1 MKRAKKGLAALLSIC
16 MLVTFLPASAL
27 ALGPEVGAEGSDE
40 EAVAPVEEE
49 TEPVGEPAE
58 PDNGAYSALKQA
70 IEAASDGKETT
81 VTLAGDI
88 AGMTTEQ
95 IITIPE
101 NKNIILDMEGHGIT
115 VASDF
120 TGRPIVN
127 KGTLTVTGNGTIDA
141 SASKTGGYGAID
153 NYGTLTIESGTYT
166 GSVDAS
172 GASIKNRPDSV
183 LKIQDGTFNGAVTAV
198 YNAGKTYIYDGTFDC
213 RSCSSCNSSSWGYT
227 IQSHQDSEESAKPE
241 LYFYNGTVIG
251 VQGAFSTSAGYSEVQ
266 DGEFKTV
273 ACDKHSNGSSA
284 FYALY
289 VAGESGEVECN
300 VYGGEFTSISKV
312 VAFVGNSNDGG
323 DKKEALVHIYGGSFI
338 SQSDDKEAVHVDE
351 ALGGL
356 EIAGGTFSSDVSE
369 YVVEGTEITEGPDGT
384 FIVGELDES
393 NSVAETGGQHYA
405 TLQAAIDAVEREG
418 QVVTLNRDTTEN
430 VKVSAGKTLIL
441 DLNGHNLTGKADS
454 WALVVEGDLTIRDSK
469 ASAEGPVVSAD
480 YETVTYA
487 SGKIESA
494 SSGYAVQ
501 VQNGGNLVLES
512 GTVIATKGNGINV
525 LAQQTPNGEV
535 VSSSLTVKGGY
546 VNSEE
551 YGLGAYGNKAVLN
564 VSGGVIVA
572 DNNAV
577 VAGNGTVNE
586 TTNAGGTEIN
596 LTGGTLIGHI
606 TTGGYI
612 ACGVYHPQSG
622 TLNIS
627 GDVDIYA
634 DGGVGV
640 LMRAGTAN
648 ITGGTITGTGT
659 ATGWVGDNKNA
670 IPCSGVVYDEAA
682 NYPALASGGK
692 ASISGSAVIKA
703 AGAGVDSVV
712 VQTSDETKESRMEIS
727 GGTFS
732 SDVSDYLAEGFSLI
746 ANSDGTFGVDRL
758 NESNAAAVVN
768 GTYYGTLAEAIGAA
782 QDGQTVV
789 VLKDLATAPVTTSA
803 GITLDL
809 GGHTLRIVSDT
820 SGVAY
825 GLQFTAGTGMVKNGT
840 VIDMRG
846 EGKIAQNVIALNV
859 TGAAKVTT
867 SSVEF
872 QTYQPRTL
880 ESPYYNKVVEVSN
893 GGTLTLDAGTVLRD
907 LPNGDDNETYGAIGV
922 SIMGA
927 GEESAPTTLMVN
939 EGTRIETCSAAIMG
953 NGTKHNTVINING
966 GELTGTDGYAIYH
979 PQSGEL
985 NITGGR
991 LTGGETGIEIR
1002 AGKLNLSGDA
1012 VITAKGI
1019 PTTTT
1024 PNGSGTTTVGAGIAV
1039 TQHTTKLPLEVNIS
1053 GGTISGYTGL
1063 YQSNPEN
1070 NDEEAQAKVKLNVTG
1085 GTFMTA
1091 NGGTLAVYSEN
1102 KTGFISGGR
1111 FSSDPSAY
1119 VVDGKIAV
1127 AEDGMYGIQ
1136 DKNTDTPA
1144 EVVAGEPEVEAA
1156 PGIDKKVTEAVA
1168 ETEAT
1173 GLTGEANGEANTN
1186 TVTVEAGTEALKK
1199 ENIIVTDKN
1208 VTIVVQPYLDITVE
1222 SYDTKEMKLDITPMV
1237 RTVATTANV
1246 DNAAPIILEGDEK
1259 NAVVMEAPK
1268 PMNVTTNVTLRVPLP
1283 SGFSTD
1289 NLYVEHSKDNGRTYL
1304 YKATVTESN
1313 GSSIATFT
1321 TRHGFS
1327 TFTLKANVSPAAEI
1341 DGTYY
1346 KTLQDA
1352 VDDVQDG
1359 QTIRLEKAVDGT
1371 VTVSREVTFS
1381 IDTNGKNFDLK
1392 NVTAG
1397 SGYRL
1402 TLDGNT
1408 FTVVEESHGGSSSS
1422 GSTRYTVSV
1431 EDTDNGSV
1439 KVSPTRA
1446 SKGSTV
1452 TVTVKPDEGYELDKL
1467 TVTDKNGDS
1476 VKLTDK
1482 GDGKYTFKMP
1492 ASKVTVEA
1500 VFTAVEPEPE
1510 GLPFTDVTSGD
1521 WFYDAVAYVYDK
1533 GMMEGT
1539 TDTTFAPTM
1548 NLTRSMIAQVLY
1560 NLEERPEAPGAAGF
1574 PDVAAGAWYADAVNW
1589 AAARGIVKGY
1599 DTGAFGPE
1607 DSVTREQLAAI
1618 LYRYAQAKGYDT
1630 TQGGM
1635 AVREFSDSASISD
1648 WAQTAMSWAVNA
1660 QVLSGKGNGV
1670 LDPQG
1675 TATRA
1680 EVAQMLMNFGEHV
1693 G

>member
-1 MKRAKKGLAALLSIC
+1 
-16 MLVTFLPASAL
+16 
-27 ALGPEVGAEGSDE
+27 
-40 EAVAPVEEE
+40 
-49 TEPVGEPAE
+49 
-58 PDNGAYSALKQA
+58 
-70 IEAASDGKETT
+70 
-81 VTLAGDI
+81 
-88 AGMTTEQ
+88 
-95 IITIPE
+95 
-101 NKNIILDMEGHGIT
+101 
-115 VASDF
+115 
-120 TGRPIVN
+120 
-127 KGTLTVTGNGTIDA
+127 
-141 SASKTGGYGAID
+141 
-153 NYGTLTIESGTYT
+153 
-166 GSVDAS
+166 
-172 GASIKNRPDSV
+172 
-183 LKIQDGTFNGAVTAV
+183 
-198 YNAGKTYIYDGTFDC
+198 
-213 RSCSSCNSSSWGYT
+213 
-227 IQSHQDSEESAKPE
+227 
-241 LYFYNGTVIG
+241 
-251 VQGAFSTSAGYSEVQ
+251 
-266 DGEFKTV
+266 
-273 ACDKHSNGSSA
+273 
-284 FYALY
+284 
-289 VAGESGEVECN
+289 
-300 VYGGEFTSISKV
+300 
-312 VAFVGNSNDGG
+312 
-323 DKKEALVHIYGGSFI
+323 
-338 SQSDDKEAVHVDE
+338 
-351 ALGGL
+351 
-356 EIAGGTFSSDVSE
+356 
-369 YVVEGTEITEGPDGT
+369 
-384 FIVGELDES
+384 
-393 NSVAETGGQHYA
+393 
-405 TLQAAIDAVEREG
+405 
-418 QVVTLNRDTTEN
+418 
-430 VKVSAGKTLIL
+430 
-441 DLNGHNLTGKADS
+441 
-454 WALVVEGDLTIRDSK
+454 
-469 ASAEGPVVSAD
+469 
-480 YETVTYA
+480 
-487 SGKIESA
+487 
-494 SSGYAVQ
+494 
-501 VQNGGNLVLES
+501 
-512 GTVIATKGNGINV
+512 
-525 LAQQTPNGEV
+525 
-535 VSSSLTVKGGY
+535 
-546 VNSEE
+546 
-551 YGLGAYGNKAVLN
+551 
-564 VSGGVIVA
+564 
-572 DNNAV
+572 
-577 VAGNGTVNE
+577 
-586 TTNAGGTEIN
+586 
-596 LTGGTLIGHI
+596 
-606 TTGGYI
+606 
-612 ACGVYHPQSG
+612 
-622 TLNIS
+622 
-627 GDVDIYA
+627 
-634 DGGVGV
+634 
-640 LMRAGTAN
+640 
-648 ITGGTITGTGT
+648 
-659 ATGWVGDNKNA
+659 
-670 IPCSGVVYDEAA
+670 
-682 NYPALASGGK
+682 
-692 ASISGSAVIKA
+692 
-703 AGAGVDSVV
+703 
-712 VQTSDETKESRMEIS
+712 MEIS

-732 SDVSDYLAEGFSLI
+732 SDVSDYLAKGFSLI

-768 GTYYGTLAEAIGAA
+768 GTYYGTLAEAVGAA
-782 QDGQTVV
+782 QDGQTVT

-803 GITLDL
+803 GITLNLD
-809 GGHTLRIVSDT
+809 GHTLRIVSDT

-825 GLQFTAGTGMVKNGT
+825 GLQFTAGTGVVKNGT

-846 EGKIAQNVIALNV
+846 EGKTAQNMIALNV
-859 TGAAKVTT
+859 TGATKVTT

-880 ESPYYNKVVEVSN
+880 ASPYYNKVVEVSD

-907 LPNGDDNETYGAIGV
+907 LPNGDDNDETYGAIGV

-927 GEESAPTTLMVN
+927 GEESAPTTLTVN
-939 EGTRIETCSAAIMG
+939 EGTRIETGSAAIMG

-1039 TQHTTKLPLEVNIS
+1039 TQHTTKLPLKVNIS
-1053 GGTISGYTGL
+1053 GGTISGYTAL
-1063 YQSNPEN
+1063 YQSNPEK
-1070 NDEEAQAKVKLNVTG
+1070 NDDDALKKVELNVTG
-1085 GTFMTA
+1085 GTFVAT
-1091 NGGTLAVYSEN
+1091 NSGTLAVYSEN
-1102 KTGFISGGR
+1102 KTSFISGGR
-1111 FSSDPSAY
+1111 FSFDPSDY
-1119 VVDGKIAV
+1119 VTEGKIAV

-1136 DKNTDTPA
+1136 DKNTTAA
-1144 EVVAGEPEVEAA
+1144 EVVAGEPEVKAA
-1156 PGIDKKVTEAVA
+1156 DGIGESVTQAVA
-1168 ETEAT
+1168 KTEAT

-1199 ENIIVTDKN
+1199 EDITVTDKN

-1222 SYDTKEMKLDITPMV
+1222 SYGTKEMKLDITPMV
-1237 RTVATTANV
+1237 RTVATTADV
-1246 DNAAPIILEGDEK
+1246 DKNGTIILEGGEK
-1259 NAVVMEAPK
+1259 NAVVMEDPK

-1283 SGFSTD
+1283 SGFRTD
-1289 NLYVEHSKDNGRTYL
+1289 NLYVEHAKDNGRTYL
-1304 YKATVTESN
+1304 YKATVTESS
-1313 GSSIATFT
+1313 GSNTATFT

-1327 TFTLKANVSPAAEI
+1327 TFTLKAEVSPAAEI

-1346 KTLQDA
+1346 ETLRDA

-1359 QTIRLEKAVDGT
+1359 QTIRLEKDVDSK

-1381 IDTNGKNFDLK
+1381 IDINGKKFDSD
-1392 NVTAG
+1392 NITAG
-1397 SGYRL
+1397 SGYSLSR
-1402 TLDGNT
+1402 DGNT
-1408 FTVVEESHGGSSSS
+1408 FTVEEESHGGSSSS

-1452 TVTVKPDEGYELDKL
+1452 TVTVKPDEGYELDEL

-1500 VFTAVEPEPE
+1500 VFTAAKVE

-1574 PDVAAGAWYADAVNW
+1574 PDVAADAWYADAVNW

-1618 LYRYAQAKGYDT
+1618 LYRYAQVKGYDT
-1630 TQGGM
+1630 TRGGM

-1648 WAQTAMSWAVNA
+1648 WAQEAMAWAVNA

>member
-1 MKRAKKGLAALLSIC
+1 M
-16 MLVTFLPASAL
+16 
-27 ALGPEVGAEGSDE
+27 
-40 EAVAPVEEE
+40 
-49 TEPVGEPAE
+49 GE
-58 PDNGAYSALKQA
+58 NRL
-70 IEAASDGKETT
+70 
-81 VTLAGDI
+81 
-88 AGMTTEQ
+88 
-95 IITIPE
+95 
-101 NKNIILDMEGHGIT
+101 
-115 VASDF
+115 
-120 TGRPIVN
+120 N

-153 NYGTLTIESGTYT
+153 NYGTLTIENGTYT

-213 RSCSSCNSSSWGYT
+213 RSCSSCN
-227 IQSHQDSEESAKPE
+227 
-241 LYFYNGTVIG
+241 
-251 VQGAFSTSAGYSEVQ
+251 
-266 DGEFKTV
+266 
-273 ACDKHSNGSSA
+273 
-284 FYALY
+284 
-289 VAGESGEVECN
+289 
-300 VYGGEFTSISKV
+300 
-312 VAFVGNSNDGG
+312 
-323 DKKEALVHIYGGSFI
+323 GGSFI

-393 NSVAETGGQHYA
+393 NSVAEVGGQHYA

-418 QVVTLNRDTTEN
+418 QVVTLNRDTTES

-606 TTGGYI
+606 TSSGYI

-622 TLNIS
+622 KLTIS

-640 LMRAGTAN
+640 LMRAGTAE

-659 ATGWVGDNKNA
+659 AAGWVGDNKNA

-682 NYPALASGGK
+682 KYPALASGDK

-703 AGAGVDSVV
+703 TGAGVDSVV
-712 VQTSDETKESRMEIS
+712 VRTSDETKESRMEIS

-732 SDVSDYLAEGFSLI
+732 SDVSDYLAKGFSLI

-758 NESNAAAVVN
+758 NAGNAAAVVD
-768 GTYYGTLAEAIGAA
+768 GTYYGTLAEAIGEAK
-782 QDGQTVV
+782 DGQTVA
-789 VLKDLATAPVTTSA
+789 VLKDLATAPVTTST

-825 GLQFTAGTGMVKNGT
+825 GLQFTAGTGVVKNGT

-846 EGKIAQNVIALNV
+846 EGKNAQNVIALNV
-859 TGAAKVTT
+859 THTAKVTT

-872 QTYQPRTL
+872 QTYQPLTL
-880 ESPYYNKVVEVSN
+880 ASPYYNKVVEVSD

-907 LPNGDDNETYGAIGV
+907 LPNGDDNDETYGAIGV

-927 GEESAPTTLMVN
+927 GEESAPTTLTVN
-939 EGTRIETCSAAIMG
+939 EGTRIETGSAAIMG

-1039 TQHTTKLPLEVNIS
+1039 TQHTTKLPLKVNIS
-1053 GGTISGYTGL
+1053 GGTISGYTAL
-1063 YQSNPEN
+1063 YQSNPEK
-1070 NDEEAQAKVKLNVTG
+1070 NDDDALKKVELNVTG
-1085 GTFMTA
+1085 GTFVTT
-1091 NGGTLAVYSEN
+1091 NSGTLAVYSEN
-1102 KTGFISGGR
+1102 KTSFISGGR
-1111 FSSDPSAY
+1111 FSFDPSDY
-1119 VVDGKIAV
+1119 VTEGKIAV

-1136 DKNTDTPA
+1136 DKNTTAA

-1156 PGIDKKVTEAVA
+1156 PGIDEDVTKAVA
-1168 ETEAT
+1168 KTEAT
-1173 GLTGEANGEANTN
+1173 GLTGEANGEANRN
-1186 TVTVEAGTEALKK
+1186 TVTVDAGKEALQ
-1199 ENIIVTDKN
+1199 EQNIDIEGKT

-1222 SYDTKEMKLDITPMV
+1222 SYGTKEMKLDITPMV
-1237 RTVATTANV
+1237 RTVATTADV
-1246 DNAAPIILEGDEK
+1246 DKNGTIILEGGEK
-1259 NAVVMEAPK
+1259 NAVVMETPK
-1268 PMNVTTNVTLRVPLP
+1268 PMNVTTNVTLCLPLT

-1289 NLYVEHSKDNGRTYL
+1289 NLYVEHAKDNGRTYL
-1304 YKATVTESN
+1304 YKATVTESS
-1313 GSSIATFT
+1313 GSNIATFT

-1327 TFTLKANVSPAAEI
+1327 TFTLKADVSPAAEI

-1346 KTLQDA
+1346 ETLQDA
-1352 VDDVQDG
+1352 VNNVQDG
-1359 QTIRLEKAVDGT
+1359 QTIRLEQDVSGT

-1381 IDTNGKNFDLK
+1381 IDTNEKKFNPDDII
-1392 NVTAG
+1392 AG
-1397 SGYRL
+1397 SGYRVSH
-1402 TLDGNT
+1402 DGNT

-1574 PDVAAGAWYADAVNW
+1574 TDVAAGAWYADAVNW

-1648 WAQTAMSWAVNA
+1648 WAQEAMAWAVNA

>member
-1 MKRAKKGLAALLSIC
+1 M
-16 MLVTFLPASAL
+16 
-27 ALGPEVGAEGSDE
+27 
-40 EAVAPVEEE
+40 
-49 TEPVGEPAE
+49 EPVGEPAE

-101 NKNIILDMEGHGIT
+101 NKNIILDMEGHSIT

-198 YNAGKTYIYDGTFDC
+198 YNAGKTHIYDGTFDC
-213 RSCSSCNSSSWGYT
+213 RSCSSCNSGSWGYT

-312 VAFVGNSNDGG
+312 AAFVGNSNDGG

-405 TLQAAIDAVEREG
+405 TLQAAIDAAEREG

-564 VSGGVIVA
+564 VSGGVTVA

-1053 GGTISGYTGL
+1053 GGTISGYTAL

-1439 KVSPTRA
+1439 KVSSTRA

-1452 TVTVKPDEGYELDKL
+1452 TVTVKPNEGYELDKL
-1467 TVTDKNGDS
+1467 TITDKNGDRI
-1476 VKLTDK
+1476 KLTDK
-1482 GDGKYTFKMP
+1482 GDGKYTFQMP

-1574 PDVAAGAWYADAVNW
+1574 TDVAAGAWYADAVNW

-1618 LYRYAQAKGYDT
+1618 LYRYAQVKGYDT

-1648 WAQTAMSWAVNA
+1648 WAQEAMAWAVNA

>member
-1 MKRAKKGLAALLSIC
+1 M
-16 MLVTFLPASAL
+16 
-27 ALGPEVGAEGSDE
+27 
-40 EAVAPVEEE
+40 
-49 TEPVGEPAE
+49 
-58 PDNGAYSALKQA
+58 
-70 IEAASDGKETT
+70 
-81 VTLAGDI
+81 
-88 AGMTTEQ
+88 
-95 IITIPE
+95 
-101 NKNIILDMEGHGIT
+101 
-115 VASDF
+115 
-120 TGRPIVN
+120 
-127 KGTLTVTGNGTIDA
+127 
-141 SASKTGGYGAID
+141 
-153 NYGTLTIESGTYT
+153 
-166 GSVDAS
+166 
-172 GASIKNRPDSV
+172 
-183 LKIQDGTFNGAVTAV
+183 
-198 YNAGKTYIYDGTFDC
+198 
-213 RSCSSCNSSSWGYT
+213 
-227 IQSHQDSEESAKPE
+227 
-241 LYFYNGTVIG
+241 
-251 VQGAFSTSAGYSEVQ
+251 
-266 DGEFKTV
+266 
-273 ACDKHSNGSSA
+273 
-284 FYALY
+284 
-289 VAGESGEVECN
+289 
-300 VYGGEFTSISKV
+300 
-312 VAFVGNSNDGG
+312 
-323 DKKEALVHIYGGSFI
+323 
-338 SQSDDKEAVHVDE
+338 
-351 ALGGL
+351 
-356 EIAGGTFSSDVSE
+356 
-369 YVVEGTEITEGPDGT
+369 
-384 FIVGELDES
+384 
-393 NSVAETGGQHYA
+393 
-405 TLQAAIDAVEREG
+405 
-418 QVVTLNRDTTEN
+418 
-430 VKVSAGKTLIL
+430 
-441 DLNGHNLTGKADS
+441 
-454 WALVVEGDLTIRDSK
+454 
-469 ASAEGPVVSAD
+469 
-480 YETVTYA
+480 
-487 SGKIESA
+487 
-494 SSGYAVQ
+494 
-501 VQNGGNLVLES
+501 
-512 GTVIATKGNGINV
+512 
-525 LAQQTPNGEV
+525 
-535 VSSSLTVKGGY
+535 
-546 VNSEE
+546 
-551 YGLGAYGNKAVLN
+551 
-564 VSGGVIVA
+564 
-572 DNNAV
+572 
-577 VAGNGTVNE
+577 
-586 TTNAGGTEIN
+586 
-596 LTGGTLIGHI
+596 
-606 TTGGYI
+606 
-612 ACGVYHPQSG
+612 
-622 TLNIS
+622 
-627 GDVDIYA
+627 
-634 DGGVGV
+634 
-640 LMRAGTAN
+640 
-648 ITGGTITGTGT
+648 
-659 ATGWVGDNKNA
+659 
-670 IPCSGVVYDEAA
+670 
-682 NYPALASGGK
+682 
-692 ASISGSAVIKA
+692 
-703 AGAGVDSVV
+703 
-712 VQTSDETKESRMEIS
+712 
-727 GGTFS
+727 
-732 SDVSDYLAEGFSLI
+732 
-746 ANSDGTFGVDRL
+746 
-758 NESNAAAVVN
+758 
-768 GTYYGTLAEAIGAA
+768 
-782 QDGQTVV
+782 
-789 VLKDLATAPVTTSA
+789 
-803 GITLDL
+803 
-809 GGHTLRIVSDT
+809 
-820 SGVAY
+820 
-825 GLQFTAGTGMVKNGT
+825 
-840 VIDMRG
+840 
-846 EGKIAQNVIALNV
+846 IALNV
-859 TGAAKVTT
+859 TGTAKVTT

-880 ESPYYNKVVEVSN
+880 ASPYYNKVVEVSD

-907 LPNGDDNETYGAIGV
+907 LPNGDDNDETYGAIGV

-927 GEESAPTTLMVN
+927 GEESAPTTLTVN
-939 EGTRIETCSAAIMG
+939 EGTRIETGSAAIMG

-1039 TQHTTKLPLEVNIS
+1039 TQHTTKLPLKVNIS
-1053 GGTISGYTGL
+1053 GGTISGYTAL
-1063 YQSNPEN
+1063 YQSNPEK
-1070 NDEEAQAKVKLNVTG
+1070 NDDDALKKVELNVTG
-1085 GTFMTA
+1085 GTFVAT
-1091 NGGTLAVYSEN
+1091 NSGTLAVYSEN
-1102 KTGFISGGR
+1102 KTSFISGGR
-1111 FSSDPSAY
+1111 FSFDPSDY
-1119 VVDGKIAV
+1119 VTEGKIAV

-1136 DKNTDTPA
+1136 DKNTTAA
-1144 EVVAGEPEVEAA
+1144 EVVAGEPEVKDAD
-1156 PGIDKKVTEAVA
+1156 GIGESVTQAVA
-1168 ETEAT
+1168 KTEAT

-1199 ENIIVTDKN
+1199 ENITVTDKN

-1439 KVSPTRA
+1439 KVSPARA

-1500 VFTAVEPEPE
+1500 VFTAAEVE

-1599 DTGAFGPE
+1599 DTGTFGPE

-1660 QVLSGKGNGV
+1660 QVLSGKGKGV

>member
-27 ALGPEVGAEGSDE
+27 AIGPEVGAEGLDE

-101 NKNIILDMEGHGIT
+101 NKNIILDMEGHSIT

-153 NYGTLTIESGTYT
+153 NYGTLTIENGTYT

-227 IQSHQDSEESAKPE
+227 I
-241 LYFYNGTVIG
+241 
-251 VQGAFSTSAGYSEVQ
+251 
-266 DGEFKTV
+266 
-273 ACDKHSNGSSA
+273 
-284 FYALY
+284 
-289 VAGESGEVECN
+289 
-300 VYGGEFTSISKV
+300 
-312 VAFVGNSNDGG
+312 
-323 DKKEALVHIYGGSFI
+323 
-338 SQSDDKEAVHVDE
+338 
-351 ALGGL
+351 
-356 EIAGGTFSSDVSE
+356 
-369 YVVEGTEITEGPDGT
+369 
-384 FIVGELDES
+384 
-393 NSVAETGGQHYA
+393 
-405 TLQAAIDAVEREG
+405 
-418 QVVTLNRDTTEN
+418 
-430 VKVSAGKTLIL
+430 
-441 DLNGHNLTGKADS
+441 
-454 WALVVEGDLTIRDSK
+454 
-469 ASAEGPVVSAD
+469 
-480 YETVTYA
+480 
-487 SGKIESA
+487 
-494 SSGYAVQ
+494 
-501 VQNGGNLVLES
+501 
-512 GTVIATKGNGINV
+512 
-525 LAQQTPNGEV
+525 
-535 VSSSLTVKGGY
+535 
-546 VNSEE
+546 
-551 YGLGAYGNKAVLN
+551 
-564 VSGGVIVA
+564 
-572 DNNAV
+572 
-577 VAGNGTVNE
+577 
-586 TTNAGGTEIN
+586 
-596 LTGGTLIGHI
+596 
-606 TTGGYI
+606 
-612 ACGVYHPQSG
+612 
-622 TLNIS
+622 
-627 GDVDIYA
+627 
-634 DGGVGV
+634 
-640 LMRAGTAN
+640 
-648 ITGGTITGTGT
+648 
-659 ATGWVGDNKNA
+659 
-670 IPCSGVVYDEAA
+670 
-682 NYPALASGGK
+682 
-692 ASISGSAVIKA
+692 
-703 AGAGVDSVV
+703 
-712 VQTSDETKESRMEIS
+712 
-727 GGTFS
+727 
-732 SDVSDYLAEGFSLI
+732 
-746 ANSDGTFGVDRL
+746 
-758 NESNAAAVVN
+758 
-768 GTYYGTLAEAIGAA
+768 
-782 QDGQTVV
+782 
-789 VLKDLATAPVTTSA
+789 
-803 GITLDL
+803 
-809 GGHTLRIVSDT
+809 
-820 SGVAY
+820 
-825 GLQFTAGTGMVKNGT
+825 
-840 VIDMRG
+840 
-846 EGKIAQNVIALNV
+846 
-859 TGAAKVTT
+859 
-867 SSVEF
+867 
-872 QTYQPRTL
+872 
-880 ESPYYNKVVEVSN
+880 
-893 GGTLTLDAGTVLRD
+893 
-907 LPNGDDNETYGAIGV
+907 
-922 SIMGA
+922 
-927 GEESAPTTLMVN
+927 
-939 EGTRIETCSAAIMG
+939 
-953 NGTKHNTVINING
+953 
-966 GELTGTDGYAIYH
+966 
-979 PQSGEL
+979 
-985 NITGGR
+985 
-991 LTGGETGIEIR
+991 
-1002 AGKLNLSGDA
+1002 
-1012 VITAKGI
+1012 
-1019 PTTTT
+1019 
-1024 PNGSGTTTVGAGIAV
+1024 
-1039 TQHTTKLPLEVNIS
+1039 
-1053 GGTISGYTGL
+1053 
-1063 YQSNPEN
+1063 
-1070 NDEEAQAKVKLNVTG
+1070 
-1085 GTFMTA
+1085 
-1091 NGGTLAVYSEN
+1091 
-1102 KTGFISGGR
+1102 SGGR
-1111 FSSDPSAY
+1111 FSFDPSDY
-1119 VVDGKIAV
+1119 VTEGKIAV

-1136 DKNTDTPA
+1136 DKNTTAA
-1144 EVVAGEPEVEAA
+1144 EVVAGEPEVKAA
-1156 PGIDKKVTEAVA
+1156 DGIGESVTQAVA
-1168 ETEAT
+1168 KTEAT

-1199 ENIIVTDKN
+1199 EDITVTDKN

-1222 SYDTKEMKLDITPMV
+1222 SYGTKEMKLDITPMV
-1237 RTVATTANV
+1237 RTVATTADV
-1246 DNAAPIILEGDEK
+1246 DKNGTIILEGGEK
-1259 NAVVMEAPK
+1259 NAVVMEDPK

-1283 SGFSTD
+1283 SGFRTD
-1289 NLYVEHSKDNGRTYL
+1289 NLYVEHAKDNGRTYL
-1304 YKATVTESN
+1304 YKATVTESS
-1313 GSSIATFT
+1313 GSNTATFT

-1327 TFTLKANVSPAAEI
+1327 TFTLKAEVSPAAEI

-1346 KTLQDA
+1346 ETLQDA

-1359 QTIRLEKAVDGT
+1359 QTIRLEKDVDSK

-1381 IDTNGKNFDLK
+1381 IDINGKKFDSD
-1392 NVTAG
+1392 NITAG
-1397 SGYRL
+1397 SGYSLSR
-1402 TLDGNT
+1402 DGNT
-1408 FTVVEESHGGSSSS
+1408 FTVEEESHGGSSSS

-1452 TVTVKPDEGYELDKL
+1452 TVTVKPDEWYELDKL

-1482 GDGKYTFKMP
+1482 GDGKYTFQMP

-1680 EVAQMLMNFGEHV
+1680 EVAQMLMNFVEHV